1 MASRALRDER
11 KKNEKLQ
18 NEVEQERKE
27 LYALRELVFAGESE
41 IEEEIAEDSIPL
53 PYSVNKRTV
62 VFGGHDSWAR
72 AITPLLTGNIRFVDR
87 GMRPSPDLIRHAD
100 VIWLQANSMAHKDS
114 YAIMNV
120 VRTYHIAVEYFQFA
134 SAEKCVLQLAA
145 HDQEK

>member
-18 NEVEQERKE
+18 KEVEQERKE

-41 IEEEIAEDSIPL
+41 IEEDSLPL

-62 VFGGHDSWAR
+62 VLGGHDSWAR
-72 AITPLLTGNIRFVDR
+72 VITPLLTGNIRFVDR
-87 GMRPSPDLIRHAD
+87 GMRPTPDLIRHAD
-100 VIWLQANSMAHKDS
+100 VIWLQTNSMAHKDS

-120 VRTYHIAVEYFQFA
+120 VRTYHITVEYFQFA
-134 SAEKCVLQLAA
+134 SAEKCALQLAA
-145 HDQEK
+145 HDLEK